1 MKVQIKTLIALL
13 IFTSSLFGEN
23 KPVSVFDFSTKE
35 LKALGKYQTLENRIL
50 NYENLKK
57 EIKELNFI
65 GKMAQINSFFNTFEK
80 VEDIENYGIKDY
92 WATPKE
98 FFQKGGDCED
108 FVIAKYFS
116 FIEEIKIEKE
126 KLFFLIAKRGSSFH
140 MVLLYAD
147 SLENSPLV
155 FDSDTNNIVKLLD
168 RTDLTPVVAFN
179 EERSLAVKNG
189 KIGWENIVINWGEK
203 NHFKE
208 LLIKIKGEEEK

>member
-155 FDSDTNNIVKLLD
+155 FDNETNNIVKLEK
-168 RTDLTPVVAFN
+168 REDLKPIVAFN
-179 EERSLAVKNG
+179 EYQSLAVSNG
-189 KIGWENIVINWGEK
+189 KIKKEEITISWGEK

-208 LLIKIKGEEEK
+208 LLIKIKGEEK

>member
-1 MKVQIKTLIALL
+1 MKLKIELL
-13 IFTSSLFGEN
+13 IILHIFSSVLLAEN
-23 KPVSVFDFSTKE
+23 KSVFVFSLQEKDSF
-35 LKALGKYQTLENRIL
+35 GKSQNTLNRISD
-50 NYENLKK
+50 YTQAKK

-65 GKMAQINSFFNTFEK
+65 GKMAHLNSFFNTFPK
-80 VEDIENYGIKDY
+80 IEDIENYGNSDY

-98 FFQKGGDCED
+98 FIEKGGDCED
-108 FVIAKYFS
+108 FAIAKYFS

-126 KLFFLIAKRGSSFH
+126 KLFFLIAKREAGFH

-168 RTDLTPVVAFN
+168 KTDLTPVVAFN

-189 KIGWENIVINWGEK
+189 KIREENIVINWGEK

-208 LLIKIKGEEEK
+208 LLNKTKENKK

>member
-1 MKVQIKTLIALL
+1 MKVQIKILIVFLFL
-13 IFTSSLFGEN
+13 ISSLLGEN
-23 KPVSVFDFSTKE
+23 KTASVFDFSTKE
-35 LKALGKYQTLENRIL
+35 LKDLEKNQTLENRIL

-65 GKMAQINSFFNTFEK
+65 GKMAQVNSFFNTFEK
-80 VEDIENYGIKDY
+80 AEDIENYGVKDY
-92 WATPKE
+92 WAIPKE

>member
-1 MKVQIKTLIALL
+1 MKVQIKILIVFLFL
-13 IFTSSLFGEN
+13 ISSLLGEN
-23 KPVSVFDFSTKE
+23 KTASVFDFSTKE
-35 LKALGKYQTLENRIL
+35 LKDLEKNQTLENRIL

-65 GKMAQINSFFNTFEK
+65 GKMAQLNSFFNSFPK
-80 VEDIENYGIKDY
+80 IKDIEKYGISDY

-98 FFQKGGDCED
+98 FVLNGGDCED

-116 FIEEIKIEKE
+116 FVEEIGIEKE

-155 FDSDTNNIVKLLD
+155 FDNETNNIIKLEK
-168 RTDLTPVVAFN
+168 RADLTPIVAFN
-179 EERSLAVKNG
+179 EYKTLSVRDGRLKKEQIL
-189 KIGWENIVINWGEK
+189 INWGEK

>member
-1 MKVQIKTLIALL
+1 MKVQIKILIVFLFL
-13 IFTSSLFGEN
+13 ISSLLGEN
-23 KPVSVFDFSTKE
+23 KTASVFDFSTKE
-35 LKALGKYQTLENRIL
+35 LKDLEKNQTLENRIL

-98 FFQKGGDCED
+98 FFQKGGDCEH

>member
-1 MKVQIKTLIALL
+1 MKVQIKILIVFLFL
-13 IFTSSLFGEN
+13 ISSLLGEN
-23 KPVSVFDFSTKE
+23 KTASVFDFSTKE
-35 LKALGKYQTLENRIL
+35 LKDLEKNQTLENRIL

-65 GKMAQINSFFNTFEK
+65 GKIAQVNSFFNTFEK
-80 VEDIENYGIKDY
+80 AEDIENYGVKDY
-92 WATPKE
+92 WAIPKE

-155 FDSDTNNIVKLLD
+155 FDNETNNIIKLEK
-168 RTDLTPVVAFN
+168 RADLTPIVAFN
-179 EERSLAVKNG
+179 EYQSLVVING
-189 KIGWENIVINWGEK
+189 KIEKEKIIINWGEK

>member
-1 MKVQIKTLIALL
+1 MKVQIKILIVFLFL
-13 IFTSSLFGEN
+13 ISSLLGEN
-23 KPVSVFDFSTKE
+23 KTASVFDFSTKE
-35 LKALGKYQTLENRIL
+35 LKDLEKNQTLENRIL

-65 GKMAQINSFFNTFEK
+65 GKMAQLNSFFNTFPK
-80 VEDIENYGIKDY
+80 IEDIENYGNSDY

-98 FFQKGGDCED
+98 FIEKGGDCED
-108 FVIAKYFS
+108 FAIAKYFS

-126 KLFFLIAKRGSSFH
+126 KLFFLIAKREAGFH

-208 LLIKIKGEEEK
+208 LLNKTKENEK

>member
-1 MKVQIKTLIALL
+1 MKLKIELL
-13 IFTSSLFGEN
+13 IILHIFSSVLLAEN
-23 KPVSVFDFSTKE
+23 KSVFVFSLQEKDSFS
-35 LKALGKYQTLENRIL
+35 KSQNTLNRISD
-50 NYENLKK
+50 YAQAKK

-65 GKMAQINSFFNTFEK
+65 GKMAHLNSFFNTFPK
-80 VEDIENYGIKDY
+80 IEDIENYGNSDY

-98 FFQKGGDCED
+98 FIEKGGDCED
-108 FVIAKYFS
+108 FAIAKYFS

-126 KLFFLIAKRGSSFH
+126 KLFFLIAKREAGFH

-168 RTDLTPVVAFN
+168 KTDLTPVVAFN

-189 KIGWENIVINWGEK
+189 KIGGENIVINWGEK

-208 LLIKIKGEEEK
+208 LLNKTKENKK

>member
-1 MKVQIKTLIALL
+1 MKLKIELL
-13 IFTSSLFGEN
+13 IILHIFSSVLLAEN
-23 KPVSVFDFSTKE
+23 KSVFVFSLQEKDSF
-35 LKALGKYQTLENRIL
+35 GKSQNTLNRISD
-50 NYENLKK
+50 YTQAKK

-65 GKMAQINSFFNTFEK
+65 GKMAHLNSFFNTFPK
-80 VEDIENYGIKDY
+80 IEDIENYGNSDY

-98 FFQKGGDCED
+98 FIEKGGDCED
-108 FVIAKYFS
+108 FAIAKYFS

-126 KLFFLIAKRGSSFH
+126 KLFFLIAKREAGFH

-168 RTDLTPVVAFN
+168 KTDLTPVVAFN

-208 LLIKIKGEEEK
+208 LLNKTKENKK